1 MALTW
6 IAAITAGWPIYPPF
20 PALLPSPSLC
30 RLRDSAVY
38 VLVWRA
44 GRYAGMRKICTL
56 IAFSVLLPAC
66 GQQQNAAQSQH
77 DASFESKL
85 EQQLLD
91 ARPGSVIDI
100 PAGHY
105 SLKRGLSLRTS
116 GVTLRGAGMDKTV
129 LSFKGQIVGPEGLLV
144 NADDFTIENLAI
156 EDTMGDALK
165 INQGRNITIHGVR
178 IAWTGGPKSTNGAYG
193 LYPVKTQNV
202 LVEDSVVI
210 GASDAGIY
218 VGQSNNIVVRRNRA
232 EQNVAG
238 IEIENSVNADVY
250 DNIATKNTGGI
261 LVFNMPNLSQAGHAT
276 RVFRNKVFDNNTANF
291 AKKGAAVASVP
302 AGSGVVV
309 NSNDKVEI
317 FDNDIADNQ
326 TANVII
332 SSYFSTNYYNKLG
345 VAPDYNPY
353 PKGIYVYANRFKGG
367 GNSPDGLKL
376 KTLKTAVYG
385 INGSF
390 PDVLWDGYADP
401 KTQAG
406 NAASPDDRICIQ
418 DANGMLNADGPH
430 GYKNPSTDIKPFQCS
445 LPKLPAVVLNPEPKV

>member
-1 MALTW
+1 
-6 IAAITAGWPIYPPF
+6 
-20 PALLPSPSLC
+20 
-30 RLRDSAVY
+30 
-38 VLVWRA
+38 
-44 GRYAGMRKICTL
+44 MRKTCSL
-56 IAFSVLLPAC
+56 IALSLLLAAC
-66 GQQQNAAQSQH
+66 GRQQNPAQSQQ

-91 ARPGSVIDI
+91 AKPGSVIDI

-105 SLKRGLSLRTS
+105 ALKRGLSLRS
-116 GVTLRGAGMDKTV
+116 NGVTLRGAGMDKTV
-129 LSFKGQIVGPEGLLV
+129 LSFKGQLVGPEGLLV

-156 EDTMGDALK
+156 EDTLGDALK

-178 IAWTGGPKSTNGAYG
+178 IEWTGGPKSSNGAYG

-238 IEIENSVNADVY
+238 IEIENSVHADVY
-250 DNIATKNTGGI
+250 DNTTTGNTGGI

-276 RVFRNKVFDNNTANF
+276 RVFHNQVIANNTANF

-345 VAPDYNPY
+345 VAADYNPY
-353 PKGIYVYANRFKGG
+353 PKGIYVYGNRFKGG

-376 KTLKTAVYG
+376 KTLKVAVYG
-385 INGSF
+385 LNGSF
-390 PDVLWDGYADP
+390 PDVVWDGYADP
-401 KTQAG
+401 KTAV
-406 NAASPDDRICIQ
+406 ASLPPPDDRICVQ
-418 DANGMLNADGPH
+418 GADGVLNADGPH
-430 GYKNPSTDIKPFQCS
+430 DYKNPSTDTKPFQCS
-445 LPKLPAVVLNPEPKV
+445 LPKLPPVVLDPQPKA